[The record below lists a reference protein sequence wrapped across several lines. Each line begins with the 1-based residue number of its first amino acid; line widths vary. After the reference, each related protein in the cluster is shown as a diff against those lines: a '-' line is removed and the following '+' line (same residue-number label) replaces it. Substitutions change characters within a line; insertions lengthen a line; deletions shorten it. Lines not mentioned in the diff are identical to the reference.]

1 MKSITLTKR
10 IVEIFIEEAM
20 LSDDEIKVLEMRAKQ
35 VPVAR
40 QAQIMNMSESSI
52 NRITKRLKEK
62 YDIVQKYNPELP
74 LREK

>member
-74 LREK
+74 SREK